1 MRKNN
6 GLPKLEKEEEGKH
19 GNSLKITLHTICS
32 VLRFHVKELVAV
44 WLHVIDVTLT
54 YRVH

>member
-1 MRKNN
+1 M
-6 GLPKLEKEEEGKH
+6 EKEEEGKH

-32 VLRFHVKELVAV
+32 VLHFHVKELVAV